1 MKDKGMRTAWIL
13 SLFPKGA
20 MWMGNGTVAPGRCA
34 TVARMARTLAAWW
47 LVMGLAAMTWA
58 QGVTTTTVQGTIY
71 LANGQPGSG
80 ALSIQWPSFTTASGQ
95 AVAAD
100 SMTVTIPS
108 DGFVSVNLAPN
119 VGATPAGEYYT
130 AIFYLSDG
138 TVTTQYWVVP
148 SAATATL
155 AQVQAQIMPA
165 SQAVQTVSKAYVD
178 QAIAELN
185 QSELA
190 ATGGNLSGPL
200 YLNENPTQPMQ
211 AATKQYVDTQVA
223 TALPLTGGTV
233 TGAFSAKQIGGRY
246 QADQFPGA
254 DFGAKVQACLSALST
269 TYGGTCDARN
279 FTGSLPMASNL
290 TITTSNVAI
299 LLPCATIA
307 TASQIVVTAGTR
319 NVSLRGCALRGGSQS
334 SGSQGGTVFAYS
346 GAGAMVQVGDPTY
359 AVDTPGFHMD
369 DVAINT
375 TASTSAT
382 AEGFVAYRTQELDLE
397 SLYFLGNS
405 NQTGMTLDGTGNYTG
420 GTILDNQFTGF
431 LTSVNAIGHQVSNA
445 ATTDWMN
452 ASSFVRLHID
462 CPTSSGN
469 PIAGTTGIN
478 LVQGDGNTF
487 TGGDVE
493 GCATALHLGMNA
505 QNNTIVGLRNENS
518 TQQIVADAGSRY
530 NSWITGGTMFTG
542 AITDNGT
549 RNSFLDTFHRS
560 FNGRNGDWYGSQNDQ
575 TVTNHL
581 RLGIG
586 LGNERGMLNEIQ
598 TDYGYRWEDGYTD
611 GTSGEQFWNL
621 TDMLN
626 NVQRI
631 SVGQYLSATA
641 NVVTNVV
648 MNNGGCYSS
657 STPPAVTFTGGGGSG
672 AAATANM
679 YAITNSTSCA
689 GGYGVAS
696 LTMTNNGSGY
706 TSQPTITFSGSNQ
719 TSSPNGVAEI
729 TPAGSTNNQTVLN
742 SAGTGAIVLNGSTGA
757 GTGGVV
763 IGSGGATE
771 TTVATIDKSGNAQF
785 AGALQ
790 VNGTTQSAGTL
801 TVRNNAD
808 AEVDYYLWPGLT
820 TSQNGSFTYKDWNG
834 ASQWY
839 MLKNKTNDWALNSAV
854 GGLDS
859 FKAYQSTNSGDTYI
873 DASKSTGHIR
883 MNYESGS
890 GTETDIYSGSSSS
903 LVAAFQGTTA
913 IKLPGLAA
921 ASGYFCLQVDAS
933 GYITNTGSP
942 CGSGSIPV
950 GSGAIDTGTTGQIAV
965 YTTNGTT
972 IGGENTVPIT
982 AGGTGAATA
991 SAAIA
996 NLLPGVASD
1005 GNNGIAVTGGVNAA
1019 SYKVGGSALGTTNL
1033 ADWTDSGVAAGQC
1046 PVWNATTGKWT
1057 PGSCGSG
1064 TVTDGSGTTTANLVA
1079 ESTTVTHQLQYVTPT
1094 GTGSPVLSTSPALT
1108 TPNLGTP
1115 SAVTLTNATG
1125 LPLTTGVIGTLPIG
1139 NGGTGA
1145 VTATSARANLGAAA
1159 SGANSDITSMN
1170 GLTGPAISTSYFAGT
1185 SPVCDIRA
1193 FGATMGSQDIGPYVQ
1208 DCINQMYPWAP
1219 GVTQTILLPCGN
1231 SACNW
1236 AQPQN
1241 LTNPHNIPYSV
1252 KLMGYLQLGSPL
1264 IPGLQEGANWE
1275 GIHGIMGTQF
1285 QQTSTPL
1292 ITGPSIAGT
1301 VGTAISGGAG
1311 VVITPTFTSGSIAN
1325 MPAGAAIT
1333 IAGTTTTAGVSAS
1346 AAPWNGGRLVTLTLP
1361 SEVRYLT
1368 MENLTVS
1375 GCSDSTLDISNGVID
1390 HVDYSAS
1397 GGETVQYF
1405 QSATAATTATGC
1417 TISSFDEDKYETVRL
1432 WCSNGTSMSTEPSG
1446 IPACGSGQFTIYPL
1460 HAHSASDVW
1469 GAVAVSPAFAFD
1481 NGHYFKNID
1490 ISNCQGMC
1498 YWGEQESNVD
1508 IDNLGF
1514 IPSHTITAGG
1524 MEQTASWVGNL
1535 DNLNYQP
1542 SQPNPTACGAGG
1554 CAQSAYPYGLRC
1566 DSEATGI
1573 NLGGGSAT
1581 DTGCADMN
1589 IAGGS
1594 FIGGGIKIDG
1604 GGVNSVT
1611 SLPNKITGM
1620 LFEEVPQAAV
1630 VVDNR
1635 NGVEDTSCLALQ
1647 DDALQDNTTGQT
1659 VYYLSYTDKRSSS
1672 YGCYHLSG
1680 LQTALTPYYTSPY
1693 FNDAATVDRTP
1704 YGTSFPVNTASATPP
1719 IDDGVERQG
1728 GSRGRGAGFGP
1739 QVLPFG
1745 SLAIDNNPAD
1755 WATDCKTAGCSVVT
1769 TNVSCPDGTQA
1780 TSKMQCAELDG
1791 PGSAFTVGSWT
1802 GSTYAGDQFLYG
1814 CYIRPGANFSF
1825 PQGLQNQDAFMLQTT
1840 GTDAFTPNA
1849 YGGTSYTTP
1858 SFGFGTRL
1866 AHNTWYPLIAIAT
1879 IQSGESASHT
1889 INFQIGSGNGNNGTA
1904 AAGYG
1909 NQFSDCRW
1917 TFIPG
1922 PNNPAYAGI
1931 TQDEVAYARDNQYR
1945 GAVPSNTSAGTAA
1958 TEQTIATTGG
1968 FLANGVPLNAPGET
1982 YNASASG
1989 AIALPTADRSEATY
2003 VLSGNV
2009 TASIG
2014 SGSGGSKVTILVCQ
2028 PSSGGPY
2035 TWTWP
2040 ANWKGGVTVGTAAG
2054 TCSEQTGTYI
2064 AGFGDWHA
2072 GAGTVNVPQ

>member
-1 MKDKGMRTAWIL
+1 MRDEGLWTAWMPA
-13 SLFPKGA
+13 LFAKIAKEVGHKA
-20 MWMGNGTVAPGRCA
+20 VAWMGQA
-34 TVARMARTLAAWW
+34 LALW
-47 LVMGLAAMTWA
+47 LLAMGLVAAAWA
-58 QGVTTTTVQGTIY
+58 QGVTTTTVQGTVY

-80 ALSIQWPSFTTASGQ
+80 TLAISWPSFTTASGQ

-100 SMTVTIPS
+100 SMTVTVPS

-119 VGATPAGEYYT
+119 VSATPAGEYYT
-130 AIFYLSDG
+130 AVFYLSDG

-148 SAATATL
+148 AAATATL

-165 SQAVQTVSKAYVD
+165 AQAVQTVSQAYVN
-178 QAIAELN
+178 QAIAELS

-190 ATGGNLSGPL
+190 ATGGTLTGPL
-200 YLNENPTQPMQ
+200 YLNADPTQPMQ
-211 AATKQYVDTQVA
+211 AATKHYVDTQVA

-233 TGAFSAKQIGGRY
+233 TGALTAEQIGALY
-246 QADQFPGA
+246 QADQFAGT
-254 DFGAKVQACLSALST
+254 DFGAKVAACISALST

-279 FTGSLPMASNL
+279 FTGNQSMASNL
-290 TITTSNVAI
+290 TISTANVAI
-299 LLPCATIA
+299 LLPCATI
-307 TASQIVVTAGTR
+307 TAANQIVVTAGTR
-319 NVSLRGCALRGGSQS
+319 NVSLRGCALLGGSAA

-346 GAGAMVQVGDPTY
+346 GAGAMIQVGDPTY
-359 AVDTPGFHMD
+359 AVDTPGFHIEN
-369 DVAINT
+369 VAVNT
-375 TASTSAT
+375 TASSSAT
-382 AEGFVAYRTQELDLE
+382 AHGFVAYRTQELFLE
-397 SLYFLGNS
+397 GLYFLGNS

-420 GTILDNQFTGF
+420 GTFEDLKFDGF
-431 LTSVNAIGHQVSNA
+431 LTAVNAIGHQTTNP
-445 ATTDWMN
+445 ATTDWRN

-462 CPTSSGN
+462 CPTSNGN

-478 LVQGDGNTF
+478 LAQGDGNTF

-493 GCATALHLGMNA
+493 SCATALHLGVNA

-518 TQQIVADAGSRY
+518 TQQIVADSGSRY

-542 AITDNGT
+542 EITDNGT

-560 FNGRNGDWYGSQNDQ
+560 FNGLNGDWYGSQQDA
-575 TVTNHL
+575 TVTNHT

-586 LGNERGMLNEIQ
+586 MGNERGMQNEIQ
-598 TDYGYRWEDGYTD
+598 TDYGYRWESGYTD
-611 GTSGEQFWNL
+611 GGTGEQFWNL
-621 TDMLN
+621 TDLLN

-648 MNNGGCYSS
+648 LNSGGCYSS
-657 STPPAVTFTGGGGSG
+657 STPPTITFTGGGGSG
-672 AAATANM
+672 AAASATM
-679 YAITNSTSCA
+679 YAITNSASCA

-696 LTMTNNGSGY
+696 VTMTNNGSGY
-706 TSQPTITFSGSNQ
+706 TSSPTVTFSGSNQ
-719 TSSPNGVAEI
+719 TTAPHAIAEI
-729 TPAGSTNNQTVLN
+729 VTAGSTNNQTAIN
-742 SAGTGAIVLNGSTGA
+742 SAGTGAVVLNGTSGA

-771 TTVATIDKSGNAQF
+771 TTVATISNTGNAQLT
-785 AGALQ
+785 GSLQ
-790 VNGTTQSAGTL
+790 VGGTTQSAGTL

-820 TSQNGSFTYKDWNG
+820 TSQNGSLTYKDWNG

-873 DASKSTGHIR
+873 DASNSTGHIR
-883 MNYESGS
+883 MNYETGS
-890 GTETDIYSGSSSS
+890 GAETDIYSGASAN

-913 IKLPGLAA
+913 IKFPGLAA
-921 ASGYFCLQVDAS
+921 ASGHYCMQVDNS

-942 CGSGSIPV
+942 CGTGSPTPSSGLIN
-950 GSGAIDTGTTGQIAV
+950 GGTAGQVAV
-965 YTTNGTT
+965 YTAAAT
-972 IGGENTVPIT
+972 IGGVTTLPVT

-1005 GNNGIAVTGGVNAA
+1005 GSNGIAVTGSVNAA
-1019 SYKVGGSALGTTNL
+1019 GYQVSGSAFGTANL
-1033 ADWTDSGVAAGQC
+1033 ADWTDSGIANGLC
-1046 PVWNATTGKWT
+1046 PVWNSTTGKWT
-1057 PGSCGSG
+1057 PESCGSYAG
-1064 TVTDGSGTTTANLVA
+1064 ISSL
-1079 ESTTVTHQLQYVTPT
+1079 
-1094 GTGSPVLSTSPALT
+1094 
-1108 TPNLGTP
+1108 
-1115 SAVTLTNATG
+1115 
-1125 LPLTTGVIGTLPIG
+1125 
-1139 NGGTGA
+1139 GTGA
-1145 VTATSARANLGAAA
+1145 LAGNPGTGQNWEITATGA
-1159 SGANSDITSMN
+1159 M
-1170 GLTGPAISTSYFAGT
+1170 AGT

-1208 DCINQMYPWAP
+1208 DCINQMYPWGA
-1219 GVTQTILLPCGN
+1219 GVTQTILLACGN
-1231 SACNW
+1231 STCHW
-1236 AQPQN
+1236 DQPQT
-1241 LTNPHNIPYSV
+1241 LTNPHDAIYNV
-1252 KLMGYLQLGSPL
+1252 KLMGFLQLGSPL

-1275 GIHGIMGTQF
+1275 GVDGLNNGQF
-1285 QQTSTPL
+1285 QQDMASL
-1292 ITGPSIAGT
+1292 ITGPTIDGT
-1301 VGTAISGGAG
+1301 LGTAVSGGAG
-1311 VVITPTFTSGSIAN
+1311 VVVTPAFTSGDIAH

-1346 AAPWNGGRLVTLTLP
+1346 AAAWDGGRLVTLTLP
-1361 SEVRYLT
+1361 GEVRYIPL
-1368 MENLTVS
+1368 ENLTVS
-1375 GCSDSTLDISNGVID
+1375 GCSDATLDLTNGVID
-1390 HVDYSAS
+1390 RVDYSAS
-1397 GGETVQYF
+1397 GGETVEYF

-1417 TISSFDEDKYETVRL
+1417 SVTSFDEDKYETVRL

-1446 IPACGSGQFTIYPL
+1446 VPACGSGQFTIYPL
-1460 HAHSASDVW
+1460 HAHAASDVW
-1469 GAVAVSPAFAFD
+1469 GAVAVSPAFPAES
-1481 NGHYFKNID
+1481 GHSFKNLN
-1490 ISNCQGMC
+1490 ISNCYGMC

-1508 IDNLGF
+1508 IDNVAMVPNSFLA
-1514 IPSHTITAGG
+1514 AGG

-1535 DNLNYQP
+1535 DDLNYQP
-1542 SQPNPTACGAGG
+1542 SQPNPLSCGAGG
-1554 CAQSAYPYGLRC
+1554 CTQAAYPYGLRC
-1566 DSEATGI
+1566 DSESSAI

-1589 IAGGS
+1589 IVGGS

-1604 GGVNSVT
+1604 ENVNAIT
-1611 SLPNKITGM
+1611 ALPNEITGI

-1630 VVDNR
+1630 VIDNR
-1635 NGVEDTSCLALQ
+1635 KAIDSTSCLNVH

-1659 VYYLSYTDKRSSS
+1659 VYYLDYTDHKPAS
-1672 YGCYHLSG
+1672 YGCYKLSG
-1680 LQTALTPYYTSPY
+1680 LGTALTPYYTSPY
-1693 FNDAATVDRTP
+1693 FNDAVSMERIP
-1704 YGTSFPVNTASATPP
+1704 YGTALPVNTAAATPQLN
-1719 IDDGVERQG
+1719 DGVEQQG
-1728 GSRGRGAGFGP
+1728 ASRGSGAGFGP

-1745 SLAIDNNPAD
+1745 SLAIDNAPAD
-1755 WATDCKTAGCSVVT
+1755 WANDCKTAGCSAVT
-1769 TNVSCPDGTQA
+1769 TNVSCPDGSQA

-1791 PGSAFTVGSWT
+1791 PGSAFTIGSWT

-1825 PQGLQNQDAFMLQTT
+1825 PQGLQNQDAFMLWTN
-1840 GTDAFTPNA
+1840 GSDAFTPNA
-1849 YGGTSYTTP
+1849 YGATNYTTP
-1858 SFGFGTRL
+1858 SFGFGTKL

-1879 IQSGESASHT
+1879 IQSGEAASHT
-1889 INFQIGSGNGNNGTA
+1889 INFMIGSGNGNSGAA

-1917 TFIPG
+1917 AFVPG
-1922 PNNPAYAGI
+1922 PNNPAYAGV

-1945 GAVPSNTSAGTAA
+1945 GAAPASVNAGTAA
-1958 TEQTIATTGG
+1958 TVQAIATTAGYQV
-1968 FLANGVPLNAPGET
+1968 NGVALNAPSET

-2003 VLSGNV
+2003 VLSGNA

-2014 SGSGGSKVTILVCQ
+2014 AGAGGGKVTILVCQ

-2040 ANWKGGVTVGTAAG
+2040 SNWKGGVTVGTTAS

-2064 AGFGDWHA
+2064 SAFGDWHG
-2072 GAGTVNVPQ
+2072 GAGTANVAQ